1 MRGLQFSCQCMA
13 RQPHVRASKGGR
25 LKGLR
30 RGEAG
35 AERGCSREHTRC
47 EGHAVSHIT
56 NGPDALHLQPAS
68 QPHNSSAQGIRPHPA
83 AGWQPAAGMTASYHD
98 SSASLHSHVCCS
110 CPQAAATTLPT
121 HARLAVVVHFDCP
134 LLGHLHP
141 RLLKPQV
148 VHVGSPPCSTA
159 QHSTTRPVRHGI
171 ASLKGGTERWPQA
184 ALPPQHSAAA
194 WLHSPHKSAQSQQRA
209 QLTRACKH
217 PALLKCQH

>member
-68 QPHNSSAQGIRPHPA
+68 QPHNSRAQGIRPHPA

-110 CPQAAATTLPT
+110 CPQAAATTSSHSRSSGCSRPLRLP
-121 HARLAVVVHFDCP
+121 P
-134 LLGHLHP
+134 SWSS
-141 RLLKPQV
+141 
-148 VHVGSPPCSTA
+148 SPPPPQAPGCARWVAALQHSTA
-159 QHSTTRPVRHGI
+159 QHNTASEARHC
-171 ASLKGGTERWPQA
+171 
-184 ALPPQHSAAA
+184 
-194 WLHSPHKSAQSQQRA
+194 QS
-209 QLTRACKH
+209 
-217 PALLKCQH
+217 